1 MVFNILYIFAIQ
13 LTQNK
18 MINKVTKE
26 EVLDAIQ
33 YLHTEGFVEEMSS
46 DKQYYTEILLK
57 KVANIYNINL
67 GLD

>member
-1 MVFNILYIFAIQ
+1 
-13 LTQNK
+13 

-33 YLHTEGFVEEMSS
+33 YLHTEGFVEEMNS